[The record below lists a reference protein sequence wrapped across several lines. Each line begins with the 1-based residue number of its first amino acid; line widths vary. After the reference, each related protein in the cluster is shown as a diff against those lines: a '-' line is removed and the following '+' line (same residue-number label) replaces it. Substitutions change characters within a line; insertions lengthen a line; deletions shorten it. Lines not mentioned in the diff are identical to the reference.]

1 MDGLK
6 LAAFVRD
13 RWPPIKII
21 LTSGYRQPEVGQFA
35 QGLPFLKTL
44 CLFRSREYDP

>member
-21 LTSGYRQPEVGQFA
+21 VTSGYRQPEVEQLLKGS
-35 QGLPFLKTL
+35 PFLKK
-44 CLFRSREYDP
+44 P